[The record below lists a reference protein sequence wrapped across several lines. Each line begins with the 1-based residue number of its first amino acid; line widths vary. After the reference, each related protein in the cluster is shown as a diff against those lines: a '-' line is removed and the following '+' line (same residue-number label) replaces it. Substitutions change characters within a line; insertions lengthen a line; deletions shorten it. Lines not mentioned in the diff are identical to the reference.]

1 MDYKSTLQLPETA
14 FPMKADLAKRE
25 PHLLALWERSG
36 LYAKIQEKRAGSP
49 PFIFHLGP
57 PFANGDAHIGH
68 VLSFTLKDLVAKT
81 RNMAGFRV
89 PMIPGWDCHGL
100 PIEHKV
106 VKELGDQGGDPV
118 KIREKSAEM
127 ARKFIDIQR
136 GQFRRLGML
145 ADWENPYI
153 TMDPGYEAEVLRG
166 FASIVGRDLVYQGL
180 RPVSW
185 STGCQTALAEAE
197 VEYVEKTDPAIF
209 VKFPLTMESAQKLG
223 VPEKTSLLVWTTTPW
238 TLPANLAVAVSEK
251 LSYGVYE
258 VNGVKMV
265 VQTDLAGKAPGF
277 EGCRL
282 LGTSFAGTKLVGAT
296 YHHPFLER
304 TGNVYPADFVTADA
318 GTGIVH
324 IAPGHGADDYF
335 LGKQHGLE
343 AFSPVDDRGCLTE
356 ACGVPEL
363 VGQYV
368 FKANPLV
375 IGLLEVK
382 DRLWARED
390 YVHDYPHCWRSK
402 TPIVFRSVPQW
413 FIKVDAFRAT
423 ALEEIDRVRWIPAW
437 GRNRIHGAVSSR
449 PDWCISRQ
457 RSWGIPIPAFFDQ
470 AGQPVMTE
478 ASVRAFADL
487 VEKEGTDVWFKTGAD
502 ALAARLGL
510 PAGLTKGRDTLDVW
524 IDSGSSQAAVVK
536 KRLSFPADLYLEGS
550 DQHRGWFNSSL
561 CLSVMTN
568 GCAPYRSVLTHGFIV
583 DEQGKKYSKSSGATD
598 STTLV
603 GEYGADVLR
612 LWVAS
617 QDYTNDVPF
626 SKNILSRVAD
636 TYRSVRN
643 TLRILLANLDGFDP
657 ALHSIAVKDLDEID
671 LYLFDRLQE
680 VVAAVRKAYDDYEF
694 YQAYQA
700 INRFCAV
707 DLSAFYVDVLKDR
720 MYCDPD
726 GGARRRSSQTVM
738 HAVLDT
744 LCRLLAPITPF
755 TAEEAWQFMA
765 SNRSGE
771 WQTAGL
777 VRDSVHLQDFPV
789 AHKPVLPEGFVARWE
804 KILALRSAAN
814 EKLEALRREK
824 IIGKNLEAALEVSAS
839 GFSPSDAA
847 LLAEVCLVSEVNLLA
862 GEAKEKEQGQ
872 GTMEVVAMRHPGRK
886 CVRCWKFFPELGS
899 HPEHPE
905 LCPRCTGAVVG

>member
-14 FPMKADLAKRE
+14 FPMRADLAKRE
-25 PHLLALWERSG
+25 PLLLELWDRIG
-36 LYAKIQEKRAGSP
+36 IYGKIQEKRAGAK

-127 ARKFIDIQR
+127 ARKFIGIQR
-136 GQFRRLGML
+136 GQFQRLGMF
-145 ADWENPYI
+145 ADWQNPYI
-153 TMDPGYEAEVLRG
+153 TMEPAYEAEVLRS
-166 FASIVGRDLVYQGL
+166 FASIVGQGLVYQGL

-197 VEYVEKTDPAIF
+197 VEYVQKTDPAIY
-209 VKFPLTMESAQKLG
+209 VKFPLTAESAKKLG
-223 VPEKTSLLVWTTTPW
+223 VPENTALLVWTTTPW
-238 TLPANLAVAVSEK
+238 TLPANLALAVSSHLKYVAMNTGDGCVILAQDLVEK
-251 LSYGVYE
+251 LPNSPDQVLNRE
-258 VNGVKMV
+258 NATVIA
-265 VQTDLAGKAPGF
+265 TEA
-277 EGCRL
+277 L
-282 LGTSFAGTKLVGAT
+282 LSAE
-296 YHHPFLER
+296 YRHPFLER
-304 TGNVYPADFVTADA
+304 EGQIHAADFVTADA

-375 IGLLEVK
+375 IALLKAK
-382 DRLWARED
+382 DRLWAQED

-413 FIKVDAFRAT
+413 FIKVDAFRQK

-457 RSWGIPIPAFFDQ
+457 RSWGIPIPAFFNE
-470 AGQPVMTE
+470 AGEPVMTAE
-478 ASVRAFADL
+478 SVGKFAEC
-487 VEKEGTDVWFKTGAD
+487 VEKEGTDIWFTLGTD
-502 ALAARLGL
+502 ELASRLGL
-510 PAGLTKGRDTLDVW
+510 PAGLTRGRDTLDVW

-561 CLSVMTN
+561 SLSVMTN

-598 STTLV
+598 SSTLV
-603 GEYGADVLR
+603 KEYGADVLR

-626 SKNILSRVAD
+626 SKNIVSRVAD

-657 ALHSIAVKDLDEID
+657 VAHRVPVAGLDEID
-671 LYLFDRLQE
+671 LYLYSRLQE
-680 VVAAVRKAYDDYEF
+680 LVAGVRAAYEQYEF
-694 YQAYQA
+694 YQAYQL

-707 DLSAFYVDVLKDR
+707 DLSALYVDVLKDR
-720 MYCDPD
+720 MYCDAAGSP
-726 GGARRRSSQTVM
+726 RRRSSQTVM
-738 HAVLDT
+738 YDVLDA
-744 LCRLLAPITPF
+744 LCRLLAPVTPF
-755 TAEEAWQFMA
+755 TAEEAWQFLA
-765 SNRSGE
+765 SNRSGD
-771 WQTAGL
+771 WQTAGF
-777 VRDSVHLQDFPV
+777 VRESVHLQEFPDV
-789 AHKPVLPEGFVARWE
+789 VKLELPEGFAARWE
-804 KILALRSAAN
+804 KLLALRVAAN
-814 EKLEALRREK
+814 EKLEVLRRDK
-824 IIGKNLEAALEVSAS
+824 TIGKNLEARLEVRSLEF
-839 GFSPSDAA
+839 GPEDAA
-847 LLAEVCLVSEVNLLA
+847 LVAELCLVSDAVMSR
-862 GEAKEKEQGQ
+862 GEGDLSVQA
-872 GTMEVVAMRHPGRK
+872 ARHEGKK
-886 CVRCWKFFPELGS
+886 CVRCWKYFPELGS
-899 HPEHPE
+899 HADHPE
-905 LCPRCTGAVVG
+905 LCPRCTAAVVVS